1 MTLKAL
7 FDYFKL
13 CITTKY
19 CSFSGRARRA
29 EFWGFVLF
37 YHIISSLFGLLSF
50 YVLRMEAAQ
59 VDYAQMNPWAL
70 QTSAIAS
77 NGFSMLFFLV
87 MLLPSVGVAVRRLHD
102 TGRTGWW
109 VTLPFVSTIVF
120 FSTMIPAMFGV
131 LVELFVISGIVLLL
145 SGIGL
150 LVFFC
155 LDSQPGQNQYGPNP
169 KDEDLMP
176 YDHNSSMDYI
186 KQSDNT
192 Y

>member
-13 CITTKY
+13 CVTTKY
-19 CSFSGRARRA
+19 CSFTGRARRA

-37 YHIISSLFGLLSF
+37 SFIGSVLVGLLSSMIF
-50 YVLRMEAAQ
+50 GSYSV
-59 VDYAQMNPWAL
+59 VDYSQGDLQAQLASLQGRQAL
-70 QTSAIAS
+70 QGVYSLA
-77 NGFSMLFFLV
+77 
-87 MLLPSVGVAVRRLHD
+87 MLLPSLGVAVRRLHD
-102 TGRTGWW
+102 TGRSGLWI
-109 VTLPFVSTIVF
+109 TLPLVSFAVF
-120 FSTMIPAMFGV
+120 ISSIF
-131 LVELFVISGIVLLL
+131 FVIFGLLVWLFAISAFVLSISWIV
-145 SGIGL
+145 L

-155 LDSQPGQNQYGPNP
+155 IDSQPGQNQYGPNP

>member
-7 FDYFKL
+7 FDYFKV
-13 CITTKY
+13 CVTTKY
-19 CSFSGRARRA
+19 CSFTGRARRA

-37 YHIISSLFGLLSF
+37 SFIGSVLVNVLSYMIFGGVDLSADYPEASLQARL
-50 YVLRMEAAQ
+50 A
-59 VDYAQMNPWAL
+59 AL
-70 QTSAIAS
+70 QGTQALQGVYTLI
-77 NGFSMLFFLV
+77 
-87 MLLPSVGVAVRRLHD
+87 MLLPGLGVAVRRLHD
-102 TGRTGWW
+102 TGRSGLWI
-109 VTLPFVSTIVF
+109 TLPLVSFAVF
-120 FSTMIPAMFGV
+120 ISSIF
-131 LVELFVISGIVLLL
+131 FVIFGLLVWLFAISSFVLSISWIV
-145 SGIGL
+145 L

-155 LDSQPGQNQYGPNP
+155 IDSQPGHNQYGPNP